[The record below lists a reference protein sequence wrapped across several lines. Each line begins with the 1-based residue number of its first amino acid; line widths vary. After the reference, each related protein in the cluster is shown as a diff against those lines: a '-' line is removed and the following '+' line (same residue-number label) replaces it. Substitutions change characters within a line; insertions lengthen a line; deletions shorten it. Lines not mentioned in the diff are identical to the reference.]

1 MEAGHHGADGSVQPS
16 LLRGIVMEKPVPRA
30 FDLGM
35 IDFVEF
41 EKEKENR
48 FRPLSLKKSRSNAPP
63 PKRPCLHPSENQA
76 VNNDPDRFDFSKD
89 DAYSEMSVQYVPKNT
104 KKRAFNNFQAWLET
118 RNRTFPDAQCP
129 VDLLEPP
136 WDQQAMAHWLPR
148 FACET
153 LVAGI
158 PHRVYFPFC
167 PGYFVAVVPLTL
179 TVPTFWMQNKRNSAK
194 CTPSWTPIFE
204 NFAKTASELR

>member
-1 MEAGHHGADGSVQPS
+1 M
-16 LLRGIVMEKPVPRA
+16 LLN
-30 FDLGM
+30 L
-35 IDFVEF
+35 
-41 EKEKENR
+41 
-48 FRPLSLKKSRSNAPP
+48 NA
-63 PKRPCLHPSENQA
+63 RVCIPSENQA

-104 KKRAFNNFQAWLET
+104 KKKMIGPSITFKRGWRPVIEHFPMPNVRLIFSSHRGTSRRWRTGFRGLRARQGM
-118 RNRTFPDAQCP
+118 C
-129 VDLLEPP
+129 
-136 WDQQAMAHWLPR
+136 
-148 FACET
+148 

-204 NFAKTASELR
+204 NCAKTASELR

>member
-30 FDLGM
+30 FDL
-35 IDFVEF
+35 DFVESTAF

-89 DAYSEMSVQYVPKNT
+89 DAYSEMSVQYGIKCRERTQRVATSGSRTSVRAGTPRSCATKPRPHATSKAKNG
-104 KKRAFNNFQAWLET
+104 RGCFLPFFRFQHLAG
-118 RNRTFPDAQCP
+118 FI
-129 VDLLEPP
+129 
-136 WDQQAMAHWLPR
+136 
-148 FACET
+148 FAEKS
-153 LVAGI
+153 VQWKAE
-158 PHRVYFPFC
+158 RQMSKAS
-167 PGYFVAVVPLTL
+167 FVA
-179 TVPTFWMQNKRNSAK
+179 RN
-194 CTPSWTPIFE
+194 
-204 NFAKTASELR
+204 